1 MNCTKENTQAQIHN
15 IPAQYQY
22 QRTFGNIQRSKK
34 GESSFSLIEA
44 IKKINFEKQIRIRE
58 SRKQTEQR
66 RVINVTYFFIKNVG
80 KNRRITYLTLYLNE
94 IVEYSANQ
102 SGKFLYVYNNSNV

>member
-34 GESSFSLIEA
+34 GESSFSRIEA
-44 IKKINFEKQIRIRE
+44 IKKINLEKKLGLE
-58 SRKQTEQR
+58 KAE
-66 RVINVTYFFIKNVG
+66 NKPN
-80 KNRRITYLTLYLNE
+80 KE
-94 IVEYSANQ
+94 E
-102 SGKFLYVYNNSNV
+102 